1 MSDTRAQLLALL
13 AQKSFRLGKFK
24 LSSGGESDYYI
35 DCRTTTLDAVG
46 SRLTGETFLS
56 ELRTR
61 GWDVTAAG
69 GLTLGADPIAVSMAV
84 LSGGKIHA
92 FLVRKAEKAH
102 GTGQRIEGFR
112 EAGARVV
119 IVEDVCTTGGS
130 TIQAITAAREI
141 GFDVV
146 GVLCLVDREEAGG
159 RANIERAASPAPV
172 VAIFTARD
180 LRDEYL
186 KQKPVA

>member
-1 MSDTRAQLLALL
+1 
-13 AQKSFRLGKFK
+13 
-24 LSSGGESDYYI
+24 
-35 DCRTTTLDAVG
+35 
-46 SRLTGETFLS
+46 
-56 ELRTR
+56 
-61 GWDVTAAG
+61 
-69 GLTLGADPIAVSMAV
+69 LTLGADPIAVSMAV

-112 EAGARVV
+112 AAGARVV

-130 TIQAITAAREI
+130 TIQALTAAREI

-146 GVLCLVDREEAGG
+146 GVICLVDREEAGG
-159 RANIERAASPAPV
+159 RANIERAASPAPF

-180 LRDEYL
+180 LRNEYL
-186 KQKPVA
+186 KRKPVA